1 MEKLL
6 SRHYAGK
13 KDDMI
18 RLADRRAQAV
28 KNWLVEQGKA
38 PLERLFVMASKARES
53 AGYESGNRVYFSLK

>member
-28 KNWLVEQGKA
+28 KNWLVEQGKISE
-38 PLERLFVMASKARES
+38 ERLFVTASKARET
-53 AGYESGNRVYFSLK
+53 AGEESGSRVDFSLK